1 MGITLKNMEAFYSF
15 KKIINDIFKNFK
27 IEPVIPYIKYPN
39 ISFEEGSKLLNTLEP
54 FGQGL
59 NIPLFMIEGTPI
71 NNRILKEAHT
81 SFSIK
86 NNYRYDFIYF
96 NHIVS
101 HEQRFYFTITESL
114 YNNKIT
120 YKGNV
125 KDSK

>member
-1 MGITLKNMEAFYSF
+1 MGITLKNMESFYSF

-59 NIPLFMIEGTPI
+59 NIPLFMIEGTPN

-81 SFSIK
+81 SLSIK
-86 NNYRYDFIYF
+86 NSFRYDFIYF

-101 HEQRFYFTITESL
+101 NEQRFYFTITESL